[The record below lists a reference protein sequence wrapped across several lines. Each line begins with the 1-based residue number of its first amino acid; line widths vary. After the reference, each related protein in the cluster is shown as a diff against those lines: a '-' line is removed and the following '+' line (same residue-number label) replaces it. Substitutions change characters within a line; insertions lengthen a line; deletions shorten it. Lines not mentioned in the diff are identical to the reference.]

1 MSACANCYKPGMNKD
16 FSKHTGLLVLSC
28 LCAFFLSAQRVV
40 LRLGKLPAG
49 TSGPVYLAGNFNGWN
64 PADPAWRLMPGDS
77 LVRQIGQPG
86 DIIQFKCTLG
96 SWQQVEQTAGGTD
109 IANRTFRLYSDT
121 TIVLQV
127 AAFRS
132 ADAEA
137 MTSRISTATA
147 GVTVFDSAFWFP
159 SIRVRRMVR
168 LYLPPNY
175 QQGRQR
181 YPVLYMFDGQ
191 NLFDKASA
199 SFGEWR
205 VDESLDS
212 IFKQSG
218 RGVIVIGIDHAG
230 PQRINEYNPYDSSR
244 FGQGYGEK
252 LISDIVHQLKPA
264 VDDRLRTKA
273 SRRYTWIGGSSMGG
287 LMATYTMLH
296 SSRRF
301 GAAAVFSP
309 AYWINTSLPA
319 QIAAWR
325 PTAKQ
330 QQLRWYFYAGDM
342 ESKEMVPDLQR
353 VAGLLVSRAAQASVL
368 VSAGGRHEEAAWAAA
383 FPAFIIR
390 MLGRR

>member
-1 MSACANCYKPGMNKD
+1 MSAFANCYKSGMNKR
-16 FSKHTGLLVLSC
+16 FAKHTGLLVLGS
-28 LCAFFLSAQRVV
+28 LCAFLLSAQRVV
-40 LRLGKLPAG
+40 FSLGKLPAG
-49 TSGPVYLAGNFNGWN
+49 TKGPVYLAGSFNAWN

-96 SWQQVEQTAGGTD
+96 SWQQVEQSAGGTD
-109 IANRTFRLYSDT
+109 IANRTFRLYRDT

-132 ADAEA
+132 ADTGGVPAR
-137 MTSRISTATA
+137 TSTATA

-159 SIRVRRMVR
+159 SIGVRRMVR

-175 QQGRQR
+175 QRGRQH

-212 IFKQSG
+212 IFKQTG

-244 FGQGYGEK
+244 FGLGYGEK

-264 VDDRLRTKA
+264 VDTRLRTKA
-273 SRRYTWIGGSSMGG
+273 SRRHTWIGGSSMGG

-296 SSRRF
+296 SSHSF

-325 PTAKQ
+325 PTAKRQ
-330 QQLRWYFYAGDM
+330 PLRWYFYAGDM
-342 ESKEMVPDLQR
+342 ESKQMVPDLQR
-353 VAGLLVSRAAQASVL
+353 IAKLVDKQDGTTVML
-368 VSAGGRHEEAAWAAA
+368 ISAGAKHEEAAWAAA
-383 FPAFIIR
+383 FPAFIIQLLAR
-390 MLGRR
+390 